1 MDKISL
7 YLFLASGKPDR
18 SLLFDTAIAE
28 QQIWRKGHKPKRSLC
43 CLQKLVK
50 HYILRLVI
58 NGTRKMY
65 GLETRTI
72 LGGIYEES
80 WIFGVLYFAGCIAFK
95 CFFIGCE
102 KADDPLNPDDRTPTP
117 GNTPTPFQSPTRNR
131 PGSSMWGYIN
141 GSALV
146 EVSGLEYNPYNEKE
160 SIFHLYHPTTQ
171 AWLNVRHR
179 SGGKFQI
186 KGALDSW
193 YGCSDDV
200 HYEYIQPGGNGV
212 WRIEWEQHGDTTQV
226 VVTSTARRFRNSA
239 FKRRRRSM
247 A

>member
-1 MDKISL
+1 MKRAG
-7 YLFLASGKPDR
+7 FLGFCI
-18 SLLFDTAIAE
+18 LLVALL
-28 QQIWRKGHKPKRSLC
+28 SS
-43 CLQKLVK
+43 V
-50 HYILRLVI
+50 
-58 NGTRKMY
+58 
-65 GLETRTI
+65 
-72 LGGIYEES
+72 
-80 WIFGVLYFAGCIAFK
+80 
-95 CFFIGCE
+95 FFIGCE

-117 GNTPTPFQSPTRNR
+117 GNTPTPFQSPTPEPT

-226 VVTSTARRFRNSA
+226 VVTSPQGGSETVHLRGGAAAWREIRHGSGDARLPMASPASIRVI
-239 FKRRRRSM
+239 SM
-247 A
+247 TGTIGEAVHCR